1 MTQEVDHGANI
12 VQMISDRDDKIRE
25 LIESN
30 EQTAGRN
37 QDVEAELQELS
48 KDHLALKIK
57 LRSTEREHTAE
68 IALRDERIREVVGFC
83 NEQTQHIKKLQAENE
98 SVKSKQEAA
107 NPLPFALHMI
117 MCAGVSHYHNVVQ
130 QLAHGTV
137 NRETNKAA
145 RALADLNRTDT
156 VVKQPSLYR
165 SVAMYC
171 SALST
176 GVPKID
182 ALLAE
187 LTNYIRANTDLFLK
201 DAQYEQSRKM
211 LHWVW
216 AAKNNSAHMGFAAR
230 NICQAFDWLPIAFE
244 SDAIDHIEHDD
255 DYEELFCETLLK
267 ICTHLIR
274 DSF

>member
-12 VQMISDRDDKIRE
+12 LQMISTRDEKIRE

-37 QDVEAELQELS
+37 EDVEAELQELS
-48 KDHLALKIK
+48 SDHLALKLK
-57 LRSTEREHTAE
+57 LRSTEREHAAE
-68 IALRDERIREVVGFC
+68 IALRDERIKEVVGFC
-83 NEQTQHIKKLQAENE
+83 NEQTQQIKKLQAENE
-98 SVKSKQEAA
+98 SVKSKQDAA

-117 MCAGVSHYHNVVQ
+117 MCAGVNHYHNVVQ

-137 NRETNKAA
+137 NRETNKAS
-145 RALADLNRTDT
+145 RALAGLNRNDM

-171 SALST
+171 SALGT
-176 GVPKID
+176 DAPKSD
-182 ALLAE
+182 E
-187 LTNYIRANTDLFLK
+187 LVAKITDYIRANVDLFIK
-201 DAQYEQSRKM
+201 DAQYDQSRQT
-211 LHWVW
+211 LYWVW
-216 AAKNNSAHMGFAAR
+216 LAKNNSAHMGFAAR
-230 NICQAFDWLPIAFE
+230 NISLAFDWLPIGSE
-244 SDAIDHIEHDD
+244 SDAIDHLEDAE

-267 ICTHLIR
+267 ICTHLIK

>member
-12 VQMISDRDDKIRE
+12 VQMISTRDDKIRE

-37 QDVEAELQELS
+37 EDVEAELQELS
-48 KDHLALKIK
+48 RDHLALKLK
-57 LRSTEREHTAE
+57 LRSTEREHAAE
-68 IALRDERIREVVGFC
+68 IALRDERIKEVVGFC

-107 NPLPFALHMI
+107 NLLPFALHMI
-117 MCAGVSHYHNVVQ
+117 MCAGVNHYHNVVQ

-137 NRETNKAA
+137 NRETNKAS
-145 RALADLNRTDT
+145 RALAGLNRNDM

-171 SALST
+171 SALGT
-176 GVPKID
+176 DAPKSD
-182 ALLAE
+182 ELLAKI
-187 LTNYIRANTDLFLK
+187 TDYIRANVDLFIK
-201 DAQYEQSRKM
+201 DAQYDQSRQT
-211 LHWVW
+211 LYWVW
-216 AAKNNSAHMGFAAR
+216 LAKNNSAHMGFAAR
-230 NICQAFDWLPIAFE
+230 NISLAFDWLPIGSE
-244 SDAIDHIEHDD
+244 SDAIDHLEDAE

-267 ICTHLIR
+267 ICTHLIK